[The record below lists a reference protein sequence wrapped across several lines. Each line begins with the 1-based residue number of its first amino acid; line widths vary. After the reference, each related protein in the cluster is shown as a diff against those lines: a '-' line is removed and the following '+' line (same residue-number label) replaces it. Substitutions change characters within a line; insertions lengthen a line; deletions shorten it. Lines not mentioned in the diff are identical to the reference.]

1 MTRLG
6 FMVGVAAVVATAGS
20 LSATSTSRFD
30 QKLSRDKQVIHALN
44 RLTFGPRPGDV
55 DRVRRVGVEQWI
67 RRQLQPDLLPAAAA
81 LDARLQTFETL
92 QLASWQILEKY
103 PLAPTLPPG
112 LVRTPLA
119 QLVNAEQ
126 RSTLTTGTP
135 EQRFALITSLPP
147 DVFKMLLPSLTP
159 AMLVGLP
166 ELEKQAASARQ
177 AETTARQQLLR
188 QLNPPLG
195 DVLNADQR
203 RIAQQGTV
211 EEKLALLMSFEP
223 QRRRQVL
230 RALPPQALAGL
241 PPEIRNESLAARQP
255 PQFVHQQLIDSRLY
269 RALYADRQLEEVLVD
284 FWLNH
289 FNVFNGKGSGRLLLT
304 SYERDAIRPHVLG
317 RFRDLLLATAR
328 HPAMLFYL
336 DNWQSQVVR
345 DDLPLPSFPL
355 NATRP
360 GLNEN
365 YGRELMELHT
375 LGVDG
380 GYTQADVIAVAR
392 SFTGWTIYDPNR
404 VAEFQFNPHMHDRK
418 EKVVLGQTIPAGGG
432 EQDGLRVIE
441 ILSRHPSTARFIS
454 RKLAQRFVAD
464 DPPTALVVRMAAT
477 FTRTDGDLRAVLETM
492 FTSREFF
499 SEGAWQAKLKSPLE
513 FVLSAVRALAD
524 EVTDAAALAQRI
536 ADLGQPLYGKAE
548 PTGYPDHSDAWA
560 NTAGFLGRI
569 NFAHALATGQIEGV
583 KVDTSRLPANP
594 RAASVRL
601 LGVDPQPA
609 TRLAFEKGLAGKDV
623 TPGSVAA
630 LVIASPD
637 FQRR

>member
-1 MTRLG
+1 MESKIAVGRAPVSTKENPMTRLG

-230 RALPPQALAGL
+230 RALPPQALASL

-345 DDLPLPSFPL
+345 DDLPLPALPL

-380 GYTQADVIAVAR
+380 GYTQDDVLAVAR
-392 SFTGWTIYDPNR
+392 AFTGWTIYDIGKYG
-404 VAEFQFNPHMHDRK
+404 EFQFNPVMHDRR
-418 EKVVLGQTIPAGGG
+418 EKIVLGHTIAAGGG
-432 EQDGLRVIE
+432 ERDGIQVID
-441 ILSRHPSTARFIS
+441 ILSRHPATAKFIS

-464 DPPTALVVRMAAT
+464 VPPSSLVERMAKT
-477 FTRTDGDLRAVLETM
+477 FTETGGDIRAVLETM
-492 FTSREFF
+492 LLSREFM
-499 SEGAWQAKLKSPLE
+499 SEGAWQTKLKSPLE
-513 FVLSAVRALAD
+513 MVLSAVRALDA
-524 EVTDAAALAQRI
+524 EVTDTTALAQRI
-536 ADLGQPLYGKAE
+536 SDLGQPLYGKVE
-548 PTGYPDHSDAWA
+548 PTGYSNTGEGWA
-560 NTAGFLGRI
+560 NSAGFLGRI
-569 NFAHALATGQIEGV
+569 NFASALAAGEIQGV
-583 KVDTSRLPANP
+583 KVNADGLSRKADI
-594 RAASVRL
+594 AAERL
-601 LGVDPQPA
+601 LGGAASPA
-609 TRLAFEKGLAGKDV
+609 TLAVLDKSLDDK
-623 TPGSVAA
+623 
-630 LVIASPD
+630 
-637 FQRR
+637 